1 MKNQYLADLG
11 DYGKYGLL
19 RFLAGKGVRIG
30 VNWYLTPDD
39 GSKAGKFK
47 DYLKRPI
54 EDWVIDRELFQKLQ
68 EIHALSKSTVEDTER
83 AGLIPGAV
91 YYPELLDQR
100 DLSSEERRANR
111 RRWFEES
118 VPVLQDA
125 ELIFA
130 DPDNGIS
137 YRMTAG
143 RRFNEKFILP
153 CEAEAYYRSGKD
165 VVFYCHK
172 GRRSKAAWKK
182 VRTDLKERLGDAQIL
197 TLTYHK
203 GTQRSYIFALHPSS
217 REKYGQWIRSFLS
230 LGWDKVFTEDGSL

>member
-1 MKNQYLADLG
+1 MKNQYLTDLG

-39 GSKAGKFK
+39 GSTNGKFK
-47 DYLKRPI
+47 DFLERQA
-54 EDWVIDRELFQKLQ
+54 EDWMIDQELFEKLQ
-68 EIHALSKSTVEDTER
+68 EIHALPENKVEDVER

-91 YYPELLDQR
+91 YYPDLLDQK
-100 DLSSEERRANR
+100 DLSSSERKANR
-111 RRWFEES
+111 RRWFEAS
-118 VPVLQDA
+118 VPALQDA

-143 RRFNEKFILP
+143 RKNNEKYILP

-172 GRRSKAAWKK
+172 GRRSEAAWRK
-182 VRTDLKERLGDAQIL
+182 VRTDLQERLGGAQIL

-203 GTQRSYIFALHPSS
+203 GTQRSFIFALHPSS
-217 REKYGQWIRSFLS
+217 RGKYDQWIPSFLS
-230 LGWDKVFTEDGSL
+230 LGWDKVFTED